1 VRILHLSDCHIPRVS
16 GIGSAGVDARATLAQ
31 LLTDCRHLEGIDVVV
46 VSGDVADDGSCE
58 GYASALELI
67 GRFARDR
74 GIPQV
79 YCPGNH
85 DDRDAFAAVLGSG
98 HLGQGGDQAG
108 CLAPGADGERAAVSE
123 VAGYRVITL
132 DSLVPGQVHGR
143 ISEAQLAW
151 LRQILAQPSGAGSVL
166 VLHHP
171 PIAIDGDWRK
181 SVGLQNAPALGAVIE
196 GSDVQVILCGHFHA
210 QITGRLGSVPVWVG
224 PGIITRI
231 DLTAPPRL
239 DRAVRGA
246 AATIV
251 DLGGPHSPM
260 FHLLHARDPR
270 AGQTVY
276 LVDGRSGQDVD
287 AE

>member
-1 VRILHLSDCHIPRVS
+1 VRILHLSDCHIPRLS

-46 VSGDVADDGSCE
+46 VSGDVTDDGSRE

-74 GIPQV
+74 GVPQI
-79 YCPGNH
+79 YCTGNH

-98 HLGQGGDQAG
+98 HLDQGGDQAG
-108 CLAPGADGERAAVSE
+108 CLAPSAVGERAAVSE

-132 DSLVPGQVHGR
+132 DSLVPGQVHGW

-151 LRQILAQPSGAGSVL
+151 LRQILVQPSEAGSVL

-171 PIAIDGDWRK
+171 PIALDHDWRK
-181 SVGLQNAPALGAVIE
+181 SVGLQNAPALSAAIE
-196 GSDVQVILCGHFHA
+196 GSDVQVVLCGHFHA

-246 AATIV
+246 AATVV

-276 LVDGRSGQDVD
+276 LVDAMSGEDVD
-287 AE
+287 TE

>member
-1 VRILHLSDCHIPRVS
+1 VRILHLSDCHIPRS
-16 GIGSAGVDARATLAQ
+16 RGIGSAGVDARVTLTQ
-31 LLTDCRHLEGIDVVV
+31 LLTDCQHLERIDLVV
-46 VSGDVADDGSCE
+46 VSGDVSDDGSRE

-74 GIPQV
+74 GVPQV
-79 YCPGNH
+79 YCTGNH

-98 HLGQGGDQAG
+98 HLDQGGEQTG
-108 CLAPGADGERAAVSE
+108 YLAPSAVGERAAVSE
-123 VAGYRVITL
+123 VGGYRVITL
-132 DSLVPGQVHGR
+132 DSLVPGQVHGW

-151 LRQILAQPSGAGSVL
+151 LREILAQPSEAGSVL

-171 PIAIDGDWRK
+171 PIALDHGWRK
-181 SVGLQNAPALGAVIE
+181 SVGLQNAAGLCAAIE

-224 PGIITRI
+224 PGIITRM
-231 DLTAPPRL
+231 DLTAPPRIS
-239 DRAVRGA
+239 RAVRGA
-246 AATIV
+246 AATVV

-276 LVDGRSGQDVD
+276 LIDAMSGEEVD